1 MYECL
6 RHHGL
11 INSGVVEDHPMLPPG
26 AGPSS
31 VPSPAQRAKACG
43 GVGALAAAAAV
54 TPVRV
59 VVIGAGAS
67 GLAAARQ
74 LRLAGHQVSRTLTLT
89 TPP

>member
-1 MYECL
+1 MYEGL

-43 GVGALAAAAAV
+43 GVGAPLMPAAERELF
-54 TPVRV
+54 PR
-59 VVIGAGAS
+59 AS
-67 GLAAARQ
+67 ATHPLDIYPAR
-74 LRLAGHQVSRTLTLT
+74 SRTVGMGG
-89 TPP
+89 